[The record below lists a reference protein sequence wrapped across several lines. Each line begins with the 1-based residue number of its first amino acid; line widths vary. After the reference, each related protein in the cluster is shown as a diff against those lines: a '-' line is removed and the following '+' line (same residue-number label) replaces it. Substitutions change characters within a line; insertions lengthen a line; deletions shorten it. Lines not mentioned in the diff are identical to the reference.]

1 MPMLSRIA
9 SCWRSIFAKR
19 QSDRDLD
26 DEVRAYAELLAGDKL
41 RDGMTPEEARR
52 SARIE
57 MGGIEHVKED
67 VREARAGAWL
77 DSLLQD
83 LRYGVRMLRK
93 DPGFTATAVLT
104 LALGIGVNTSVF
116 SLIYS
121 LAIRPFSVKDPGN
134 IVSVYEE
141 FRGHYSRGVYG
152 NPNLLSYPEY
162 AEYRDR
168 SQAFNGLAAYAPASL
183 SLRGSKT
190 AAISGLLVSC
200 NYFDVLA
207 DGFGPGRPFA
217 PEDCQPSGASAL
229 AVISDAF
236 WQSHFG
242 GNPAVLGRKL
252 ALNRGVFTIV
262 GVAAKN
268 FKGTEM
274 QPPDVWIPLAMAPL
288 VMPDEFHTYDWLSL
302 TNVSWLNVV
311 GRLKPAISHKRA
323 EAELAVLV
331 HRFDSDY
338 PGRQTLVIVNSGA
351 YLNNPEIR
359 TKGAW
364 VAAAIL
370 AIAAFVLII
379 ACVNLMNLLLARAST
394 RFQEMGIRMAL
405 GASRLR
411 LVRQLLSESIL
422 LAVFGGLAG
431 LLVAVWLPPILIRGL
446 PEMPVSPQVDLH
458 PNFTILAYAF
468 LTSLAAAL
476 MCGLEPAMQSTELR
490 LATGRSAGGPFAHTS
505 RYARLRNLLSSAQVA
520 GCAMLLIAAGL
531 LVRGLHRAES
541 ASPGFLTKNIVVVST
556 DLSNNGYT
564 ASRARIFNR
573 ELRDRLLALPGVV
586 GVAQSAVLP
595 CVTGDLE
602 GVTLPDRN
610 RSETS
615 ELIWANFVSSDY
627 FQTMGI
633 SLLRGRVFTERE
645 AQTSGPVP
653 AVISVAMAQRFWPNS
668 DPLGKLFRDPKT
680 TYQVTGIA
688 PDVQNSHLGQTDGPF
703 FYGAELADT
712 ALDAK
717 IFVRT
722 SPHTPAID
730 PLVREL
736 VGQLDPNVMPTTESF
751 EQVLE
756 TILAPPRTVALLIA
770 ILGLLAMILAV
781 VGVSG
786 VIAYAASQ
794 RTHEIGVRMALGA
807 HPQDIMAMFLRQ
819 GAKVAAIGLAI
830 GLALGAAASQLLYA
844 ASILFGV
851 SSLDPPT
858 YLTTAIVL
866 ASVTMIACY
875 VPARHATRVDPM
887 IALRHE

>member
-1 MPMLSRIA
+1 MPMLSWMKSFVRN
-9 SCWRSIFAKR
+9 IFGR
-19 QSDRDLD
+19 QRSDRELD
-26 DEVRAYAELLAGDKL
+26 AEVRSYVDLLAEEKM
-41 RDGMTPEEARR
+41 RQGMPPEEARR
-52 SARIE
+52 AARIE
-57 MGGIEHVKED
+57 LGGIEQVKED
-67 VREARAGAWL
+67 VREVRTGAWL

-83 LRYGVRMLRK
+83 LRYATRMLRK
-93 DPGFTATAVLT
+93 NPGFTAIAVLT
-104 LALGIGVNTSVF
+104 LALGIGVDTSVF

-121 LAIRPFSVKDPGN
+121 LTIRPFPVKDSGN
-134 IVSVYEE
+134 IVNIYEE

-162 AEYRDR
+162 ANYRDR
-168 SQAFNGLAAYAPASL
+168 SQSFNKLAAYAPVSL

-190 AAISGLLVSC
+190 TAISGLLVSC

-207 DGFGPGRPFA
+207 DDFGRGRPFA
-217 PEDCQPSGASAL
+217 SEDCQPSAGNAII
-229 AVISDAF
+229 VISDAF
-236 WQSHFG
+236 WRTHFG
-242 GNPAVLGRKL
+242 SDPAALGKKL

-268 FKGTEM
+268 FNGSEM
-274 QPPDVWIPLAMAPL
+274 QAPDVWIPLTSAPQ

-302 TNVSWLNVV
+302 NNVSWLSVV
-311 GRLKPAISHKRA
+311 GRLKPGISHKRV
-323 EAELAVLV
+323 EAELAVLS

-338 PGRQTLVIVNSGA
+338 PDRQTLVIVNSGA

-359 TKGAW
+359 EKGAW
-364 VAAAIL
+364 VAAAVL
-370 AIAAFVLII
+370 AIATFVLII

-394 RFQEMGIRMAL
+394 RFQEMGLRMAL

-411 LVRQLLSESIL
+411 LVRQLLSETIL

-431 LLVAVWLPPILIRGL
+431 LLVALWLPPILIKAL
-446 PEMPVSPQVDLH
+446 PEMPLSPQVNLQ

-476 MCGLEPAMQSTELR
+476 MCGIAPAMQSTELR
-490 LATGRSAGGPFAHTS
+490 LATGSSGTSPFNCS
-505 RYARLRNLLSSAQVA
+505 PRYARLRNFLSSAQVA
-520 GCAMLLIAAGL
+520 GCAMLLITAGL

-556 DLSNNGYT
+556 DLANNGYT
-564 ASRARIFNR
+564 NSRAQIFKR

-586 GVAQSAVLP
+586 GVAESAVLP

-610 RSETS
+610 PSEAS
-615 ELIWANFVSSDY
+615 ELIWANFVSPDY

-653 AVISVAMAQRFWPNS
+653 AVISVAMAQRFWPNM
-668 DPLGKLFRDPKT
+668 DPLGKLFRSPKT
-680 TYQVTGIA
+680 TYQVTAIV

-703 FYGAELADT
+703 FYGPEVADT

-730 PLVREL
+730 TLVREL
-736 VGQLDPNVMPTTESF
+736 VRQLDPNVMPTTESF
-751 EQVLE
+751 EQVLNA
-756 TILAPPRTVALLIA
+756 ILEPPRTIALLIA

-786 VIAYAASQ
+786 LIAYAASQ
-794 RTHEIGVRMALGA
+794 RTHEIGVRMVLGA
-807 HPQDIMAMFLRQ
+807 HPRDIKAMFLRQ
-819 GAKVAAIGLAI
+819 GAKVAAIGLTI

-844 ASILFGV
+844 ASILFGI

-858 YLTTAIVL
+858 YLATAIVL
-866 ASVTMIACY
+866 AAATMIACY

-887 IALRHE
+887 VALRHE